1 VVGSSGAPGRAS
13 RLIAEGGSLFTYGT
27 LQFPEVLMVLLGRSP
42 KTEPAAVSGW
52 RAAALAGRSY
62 PGLVAAAGTAT
73 GRVLSGLGRQDIQI
87 IDDFESG
94 PYELRPLTLA
104 DGLTAWAYVWT
115 DLAAVRPEDWSCED
129 FAARTLA
136 TFVLRCRDW
145 RLSYEAAGRLGADLH
160 RPQDA

>member
-1 VVGSSGAPGRAS
+1 MIGSSGTPGRAS
-13 RLIAEGGSLFTYGT
+13 RLLTEGGSLFAYGT
-27 LQFPEVLMVLLGRSP
+27 LQFPEVLMVLLGRVP

-73 GRVLSGLGRQDIQI
+73 GRVLPGLGRREIQI

-94 PYELRPLTLA
+94 PYDLRPLTLA
-104 DGLTAWAYVWT
+104 DGRTAWVYVWT
-115 DLAAVRPEDWSCED
+115 DPAAVQPEDWSCED

-136 TFVLRCRDW
+136 AFVVRCRDW
-145 RLSYEAAGRLGADLH
+145 RLSYEAAGRLVADLR